1 MGDEAL
7 QAVDDDE
14 AVVEDVRTGDLDAID
29 EDLVLAVAGD
39 GEAAIRSDR
48 FDFGTES

>member
-7 QAVDDDE
+7 EAVDDDE
-14 AVVEDVRTGDLDAID
+14 AVVEDVRTGDFDAID
-29 EDLVLAVAGD
+29 ENLVLAVAGD
-39 GEAAIRSDR
+39 SEAPIRSDR